1 MTRTSQIGRPN
12 GAAADFQEARLA
24 AEEAGA
30 VQQRQAAQR
39 VAEHSHD
46 AQDCRDLLA
55 MLGLADLQP
64 RDAHPVLD
72 ANPVR
77 DEPANVTFP
86 EALGVYRTTE
96 GVAR

>member
-24 AEEAGA
+24 AEAAGA

-46 AQDCRDLLA
+46 AQDCHDLLA
-55 MLGLADLQP
+55 MLGLAGLQP
-64 RDAHPVLD
+64 RDAHPVR
-72 ANPVR
+72 V
-77 DEPANVTFP
+77 EPANVTFP

>member
-46 AQDCRDLLA
+46 AQDCLDLLS
-55 MLGLADLQP
+55 MLGLAGLQP
-64 RDAHPVLD
+64 RDAHPM
-72 ANPVR
+72 R